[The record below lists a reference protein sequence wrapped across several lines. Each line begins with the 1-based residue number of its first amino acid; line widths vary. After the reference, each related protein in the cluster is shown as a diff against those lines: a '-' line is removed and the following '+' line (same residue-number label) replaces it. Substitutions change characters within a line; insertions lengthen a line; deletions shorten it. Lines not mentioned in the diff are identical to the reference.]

1 MPKRSIRR
9 AALKRNLGPDPGFAA
24 RSHARPAQY
33 MCATIEPLAAS
44 RRGRS
49 MAFLARPTR
58 TLVVAMLCSAMTWLV
73 GAGASTAAVA
83 DHAEAAI
90 SPVGGWS
97 APATLAPLSEI
108 TFSPTLAVNRAGRTV
123 AAWFAGKPPAVRA
136 GRALD
141 TGRHPGNSTGGATQ
155 QTGNQVVVDLGTV
168 TTGFGTPAVVARS
181 GNDIQGYVKVALSG
195 SDVAYL
201 AWLSVDW
208 QGWMIATARGTRF
221 GEPRRLA
228 LPHDGQLARL
238 AFGLD
243 GPVDAFWFWNR
254 PDGSVGGFFCT
265 RLHADGSLG
274 QTFAVS
280 HPNHANPCKLPATN
294 GPAGAIPP
302 ASSVPAGWQLDTGS
316 LVSRSDGR
324 GDSIAIWDDFESSDG
339 DEHGMFAEIL
349 RPVTTYLQQPL
360 ARAAK
365 AHDGFITGE
374 IFVDGGP
381 TRPDGRLKGPAAG
394 TVSVFS
400 PSGKLVA
407 REHVRNGQYFHF
419 ALPAGRYNLSAGTDC
434 RPTAVVLPVGRTT
447 RANAAVGC
455 TTP

>member
-201 AWLSVDW
+201 AWLSVDR

-254 PDGSVGGFFCT
+254 PDGSVGGSSARACT
-265 RLHADGSLG
+265 PMGVSVRRSRYPTRTTPTRASCQRPTVRPARSRPPRAYPQAGSS
-274 QTFAVS
+274 T
-280 HPNHANPCKLPATN
+280 PAR
-294 GPAGAIPP
+294 
-302 ASSVPAGWQLDTGS
+302 SSAAATDAATR
-316 LVSRSDGR
+316 SRSGTI
-324 GDSIAIWDDFESSDG
+324 S
-339 DEHGMFAEIL
+339 
-349 RPVTTYLQQPL
+349 
-360 ARAAK
+360 RAAT
-365 AHDGFITGE
+365 AMST
-374 IFVDGGP
+374 
-381 TRPDGRLKGPAAG
+381 AC
-394 TVSVFS
+394 S
-400 PSGKLVA
+400 PRSCA
-407 REHVRNGQYFHF
+407 
-419 ALPAGRYNLSAGTDC
+419 P
-434 RPTAVVLPVGRTT
+434 
-447 RANAAVGC
+447 
-455 TTP
+455 